1 MLDSAVDQAPAL
13 ALVVD
18 QAPVLHLAVDRT
30 PALALVVDRA
40 PMLDSAVDH
49 QAPVLALVVEP
60 MAWVP
65 VASLT
70 ASKVSGLFPVYG

>member
-1 MLDSAVDQAPAL
+1 
-13 ALVVD
+13 
-18 QAPVLHLAVDRT
+18 
-30 PALALVVDRA
+30 
-40 PMLDSAVDH
+40 MLDSAVDH

-70 ASKVSGLFPVYG
+70 ASKVSGNYNIPIARIHGDRYNCWEILEETLR